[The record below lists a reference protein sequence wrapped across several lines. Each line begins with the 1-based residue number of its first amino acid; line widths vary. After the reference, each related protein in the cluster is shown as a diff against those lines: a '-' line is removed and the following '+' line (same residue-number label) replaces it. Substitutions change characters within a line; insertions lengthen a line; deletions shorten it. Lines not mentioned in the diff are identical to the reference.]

1 MRVFKK
7 VGIAWLF
14 FLIFYCSFLISTVL
28 FICQLGVSVVFYFS
42 DGQFLFLWAD
52 ALYIALKKGCIAG
65 FVLGIGLWI
74 KAKLQERKTRI
85 SSAK

>member
-52 ALYIALKKGCIAG
+52 ALYIAFKKGCIAG

-74 KAKLQERKTRI
+74 KAKLQERKT
-85 SSAK
+85 K